1 MDGKPTRTI
10 GLILLAAALT
20 AATSGGAQ
28 LAPQPATT
36 LKMAPPPAP
45 VVTAW
50 GPKDKVATGE
60 IIWLQGTNFN
70 RDLLVVTFG
79 DRTIM
84 PHLYF
89 EMLPAS
95 SSTATRI
102 EVRTS
107 SAMKTGVQTS
117 TPLKVLHRGGPA
129 VVLDAD
135 YHVVD
140 RDARFSGV
148 SRWHKGTS
156 SSFGIFTEGQ
166 VRLVLN
172 NLDFANEG
180 SGTFDEEVRLIDTV
194 RNATEPCPPPL
205 GLQKKTIWY
214 KDWRNVKSQPLQRR
228 ITWKRDPALTKRI
241 VLYGIGTDAA
251 GIGQTLTVTADLPS
265 VDSIQCSFIIQVQGY
280 APKTYEWGCGP
291 EALKPPSFPSFPA
304 YVAYSLRRAI

>member
-36 LKMAPPPAP
+36 LKTAPPPAP

-50 GPKDKVATGE
+50 GPKEKVATGE
-60 IIWLQGTNFN
+60 IIWLQGTNLR
-70 RDLLVVTFG
+70 RDLLVVTLG

-95 SSTATRI
+95 TSTATRI
-102 EVRTS
+102 EVRTT

-117 TPLKVLHRGGPA
+117 TPLKVLHRGGAP

-140 RDARFSGV
+140 RDSRFSGT

-166 VRLVLN
+166 VTIVLN
-172 NLDFANEG
+172 NLEFAGEG
-180 SGTFDEEVRLIDTV
+180 SGTFDEEVRLIDQVKSTS
-194 RNATEPCPPPL
+194 EPCPAPL
-205 GLQKKTIWY
+205 NLFNKTTNTY
-214 KDWRNVKSQPLQRR
+214 DWMVVKSQPRSR
-228 ITWKRDPALTKRI
+228 AVTWKRDPVSPSRI
-241 VLYGIGTDAA
+241 VLYGIGAL
-251 GIGQTLTVTADLPS
+251 QKMNVTADLVS
-265 VDSIQCSFIIQVQGY
+265 AAGLQCGFVTGVLGY
-280 APKTYEWGCGP
+280 APFTKSFGCDGP
-291 EALKPPSFPSFPA
+291 NAQLSVSPAPPA
-304 YVAYSLRRAI
+304 YVVYSLRRGI

>member
-1 MDGKPTRTI
+1 MDGKTTRTI
-10 GLILLAAALT
+10 GLILLAAALG
-20 AATSGGAQ
+20 ATPSGGAQ

-36 LKMAPPPAP
+36 LKTAPPPAP
-45 VVTAW
+45 VITAW

-60 IIWLQGTNFN
+60 VIWLQGTNLQ
-70 RDLLVVTFG
+70 RDLLVVTLG

-107 SAMKTGVQTS
+107 TAMKTGVQTS
-117 TPLKVLHRGGPA
+117 TPLKVLHRGGKP

-148 SRWHKGTS
+148 SRWHKGSTS
-156 SSFGIFTEGQ
+156 SYGIFTEGQ

-180 SGTFDEEVRLIDTV
+180 SGTFEEDVRIIDNIKSTS
-194 RNATEPCPPPL
+194 EPCPAPL
-205 GLQKKTIWY
+205 VLFNKTTVY
-214 KDWRNVKSQPLQRR
+214 YDWVLLRSQPRLRA
-228 ITWKRDPALTKRI
+228 ITWKRDPVTASRI
-241 VLYGIGTDAA
+241 VLNGIGA
-251 GIGQTLTVTADLPS
+251 GQKINATANLVAVAGLQCEFVTGTA
-265 VDSIQCSFIIQVQGY
+265 GY
-280 APKTYEWGCGP
+280 APHTMSYGCEAPGP
-291 EALKPPSFPSFPA
+291 RPPLPPAPPA
-304 YVAYSLRRAI
+304 YVVYSLRRAI